1 LKPLKILSPL
11 HKAMRQIDLHLE
23 ASVKAMGVSNPE
35 GHLITYLAR
44 YAPCPISE
52 LHRVFGFK
60 RSTLT
65 SMLDRLEARALI
77 RRQAHTGDRRSLL
90 IALRPKGKAL
100 AKEVRKRLLT
110 LENKILAQMKTNHVA
125 GFQAAME
132 AVDRVTAVT
141 VRQGE

>member
-1 LKPLKILSPL
+1 MKTLQILSPL

-77 RRQAHTGDRRSLL
+77 RRRAHAEDRRSLL
-90 IALRPKGKAL
+90 IALRPKGEAL
-100 AKEVRKRLLT
+100 AREVRKRLLV
-110 LENKILAQMKTNHVA
+110 LEKKILARMKPSQVA
-125 GFQAAME
+125 GFQAVLE
-132 AVDRVTAVT
+132 AVDAVTAVT